1 MKVIPKY
8 QHAGKIN
15 WTRVTRPNGQYGY
28 VRTNTKGQ
36 PGVTDTN
43 VSGVVNEYNFGPNV
57 PNPKSMWNTL
67 DFQEGACPLAYNRQ
81 ENENNFT

>member
-28 VRTNTKGQ
+28 VRTNTKG
-36 PGVTDTN
+36 
-43 VSGVVNEYNFGPNV
+43 
-57 PNPKSMWNTL
+57 
-67 DFQEGACPLAYNRQ
+67 
-81 ENENNFT
+81 